1 MMWKTQPRSKSSNNI
16 AYYRE
21 GSGTSL
27 LFIHGVGLR
36 LESWSA
42 QLKYLKHYFD
52 VIAIDLPGHGESDFQ
67 TSNNINIDFYTR
79 MIKSFA
85 DEIIQKKFI
94 IIGHSLG
101 ALIAIDYAIKYKNDC
116 NGIVAL
122 NCVFQRSDGAMKALK
137 KRLNNIVSVNHDEE
151 IDATTKRWFGDNNSE
166 HEELADYCHR
176 WLSNCNLVGY
186 RDAYEVFANQKGVP
200 NELLIN
206 NTLPILFV
214 TGRLDRNSTP
224 CMSQQMNELSKNG
237 IVILVEDAGHLAQM
251 THSNEVNNAI
261 KSMVMK
267 IDNGEIDK

>member
-1 MMWKTQPRSKSSNNI
+1 M
-16 AYYRE
+16 
-21 GSGTSL
+21 
-27 LFIHGVGLR
+27 GLR

-122 NCVFQRSDGAMKALK
+122 NCVFQRSDEAMKALK
-137 KRLNNIVSVNHDEE
+137 KRLNNIVSVNSDKE

-166 HEELADYCHR
+166 YRELADYCHR
-176 WLSNCNLVGY
+176 WLSNCNLDGY
-186 RDAYEVFANQKGVP
+186 RAAYEAFANQKGVP

-224 CMSQQMNELSKNG
+224 CMSQQMSELSKNG
-237 IVILVEDAGHLAQM
+237 IVILVENAGHLAQM

-261 KSMVMK
+261 KSMVLK